1 MGRIPINIKDGTLKK
16 TCIVGI
22 DLGTTNSLI
31 AYINESGEAEIIGDA
46 KHLLVPSV
54 IHISK
59 QGEVTVG
66 EGALPYLIQEP
77 ENTIYSVKRFLGKS
91 YEDMDNQNTELNYSI
106 VDDGSDSLVKVKI
119 HDRYY
124 SPIELSAE
132 ILKELKRKAE
142 KSLNAEIS
150 GAVITVPAYFN
161 DAQRQATRDAG
172 KIAGI
177 NVLRIV
183 NEPTAA
189 SLAYGINQVEL
200 NRCIAVYDL
209 GGGTFDISI
218 LKIEDGIFEV
228 LSTHG
233 NTALGGDDFDRAIIN
248 FWLKESDGLAALLK
262 TNAENSD
269 LLKQQAKEAKE
280 TLSTS
285 KTFQTSFNYL
295 DTSFNLSITQDQFNA
310 LIAPLIEKTVHSC
323 KEALKDA
330 EIGLDEV
337 EEVVMVGGST
347 RIPLVLNKITRFF
360 HKSAMNNQLDPDQV
374 VALGATIEADIL
386 AGNRKDVVLL
396 DVTPLSLGIEMVGG
410 LMDVIIPRNSKV
422 PTMVG
427 KEYTTSVD
435 GQVNLKVTIYQGE
448 RELVKDNRKL
458 AEFTLSNIPAMPA
471 GFPKIEIKFML
482 NADGILN
489 VSAHEERSGMQQEII
504 VKPSYGLTDQEV
516 EEMLKASIEN
526 ASEDITLR
534 LNEETKNEAEQLIYL
549 TQRFIENNSSILT
562 PKEIQ
567 ETETMVA
574 ELKELLQKDESRDA
588 ISKAIEAL
596 NDYTRPFAERLMDKA
611 VKSALHGKKIL

>member
-1 MGRIPINIKDGTLKK
+1 MGKIPINIKDGTIKK
-16 TCIVGI
+16 TCTVGI

-31 AYINESGEAEIIGDA
+31 GYINDNGEAEIVGES
-46 KHLLVPSV
+46 KHLLIPSI
-54 IHISK
+54 IHQSK
-59 QGEVTVG
+59 TGKITVG
-66 EGALPYLIQEP
+66 EDALPYLIQEP
-77 ENTIYSVKRFLGKS
+77 ENTIYSIKRFLGKS
-91 YEDMDNQNTELNYSI
+91 YEDIDNQKAQLNYSI

-189 SLAYGINQVEL
+189 SLAYGINQVDL

-228 LSTHG
+228 QSTRG
-233 NTALGGDDFDRAIIN
+233 NTTLGGDDFDRAIIDYWLEEVDGLKDHLKKQGDN
-248 FWLKESDGLAALLK
+248 SDILKEL
-262 TNAENSD
+262 
-269 LLKQQAKEAKE
+269 AKEAKE
-280 TLSTS
+280 KLSS
-285 KTFQTSFNYL
+285 EESFQTEFHHNNETVVL
-295 DTSFNLSITQDQFNA
+295 AITQDRFND
-310 LIAPLIEKTVHSC
+310 LITPLIDQTIQSC
-323 KEALKDA
+323 KEALLDA
-330 EIGLDEV
+330 EIGLKEI

-347 RIPLVLNKITRFF
+347 RIPLVLNKVAQFF
-360 HKSAMNNQLDPDQV
+360 ATSKVDNQLDPDQV

-410 LMDVIIPRNSKV
+410 LMDVIIPRNSKI

-458 AEFTLSNIPAMPA
+458 AEFTLNNIPAMPA

-482 NADGILN
+482 NADGILK
-489 VSAHEERSGMQQEII
+489 VSAYEARSELQQEIT
-504 VKPSYGLTDQEV
+504 VKPSYGLTDNEV
-516 EEMLKASIEN
+516 EQMLKASIEN
-526 ASEDITLR
+526 ASEDISLR

-549 TQRFIENNSSILT
+549 TQRFIEKNNSILSQ
-562 PKEIQ
+562 KEIK
-567 ETETMVA
+567 ETETRIA
-574 ELKELLQKDESRDA
+574 NLKKLTQKGEARDA
-588 ISKAIEAL
+588 ISEAIESL

-611 VKSALHGKKIL
+611 VKNALHGKKIL